1 MVVLL
6 LIRLEHPFAL
16 STLFLSL
23 EIWDTGDT
31 SERKGGLLSRVLKM
45 SGLEGM
51 SVVEIKCSLWND
63 RVVHSRSQKYGY
75 TVYDPLHKTSI
86 SAPTDPSAYSKAVM

>member
-1 MVVLL
+1 
-6 LIRLEHPFAL
+6 
-16 STLFLSL
+16 
-23 EIWDTGDT
+23 
-31 SERKGGLLSRVLKM
+31 M

-75 TVYDPLHKTSI
+75 TVYDPLHKTPI
-86 SAPTDPSAYSKAVM
+86 SAPTDPSAYSKAAM